1 MCSSIVNNVV
11 RKNVGLSFMSVS
23 PSSRSLFQW
32 FYCLPV
38 LFCLMFSANIFAE
51 PDVLLDDESSVKA
64 NTREYRIGA
73 EDVLRISVWKEK
85 ELQRDVIVRP
95 DGGISFPFAGDLRAE
110 GRTPA
115 LLELILTKRIQRFIP
130 DALVTVSITKLA
142 GLRIYV
148 IGKVKKSG
156 QFVIG
161 RYVDVLQALTLAGGL
176 DPYASEKNIKILRR
190 DKNGREQVFPFNYN
204 KVKNGEKLG
213 QNILL
218 QNDDVVVV
226 P

>member
-1 MCSSIVNNVV
+1 M
-11 RKNVGLSFMSVS
+11 M
-23 PSSRSLFQW
+23 
-32 FYCLPV
+32 
-38 LFCLMFSANIFAE
+38 
-51 PDVLLDDESSVKA
+51 ESSWVSCKLVRGSAIKQRCIFLQYKA
-64 NTREYRIGA
+64 VFCWVVILFLCFPGALLAESTFSGTETPAYRIGA
-73 EDVLRISVWKEK
+73 EDVLNISVWKEE
-85 ELQRDVIVRP
+85 ELDREVIVRP
-95 DGGISFPFAGDLRAE
+95 DGGISFPFAGDVKAA
-110 GRTPA
+110 GRTPMQLQKA
-115 LLELILTKRIQRFIP
+115 LTLRVQKFIP
-130 DALVTVSITKLA
+130 DAMVTVSVTKLA

-176 DPYASEKNIKILRR
+176 DIYASEKKIKVLRR
-190 DKNGREQVFPFNYN
+190 SNGKEIVFPFNYSA
-204 KVKNGEKLG
+204 VKNGENLA

>member
-1 MCSSIVNNVV
+1 MMESSELSGKLVVWSLIRRHCIFVRRNAIFRWVMIVL
-11 RKNVGLSFMSVS
+11 LSF
-23 PSSRSLFQW
+23 PS
-32 FYCLPV
+32 
-38 LFCLMFSANIFAE
+38 
-51 PDVLLDDESSVKA
+51 VLLAESTFA
-64 NTREYRIGA
+64 GIEAPEYRIGA
-73 EDVLRISVWKEK
+73 EDVLNISVWKEE
-85 ELQRDVIVRP
+85 ELDREVIVRP
-95 DGGISFPFAGDLRAE
+95 DGGISFPFAGDVKAA
-110 GRTPA
+110 GRTPMQ
-115 LLELILTKRIQRFIP
+115 LQKVLTLRVQKFIP
-130 DALVTVSITKLA
+130 DAMVTVSVTKLA

-176 DPYASEKNIKILRR
+176 DIYASEKKIKVLRR
-190 DKNGREQVFPFNYN
+190 SNGKEIVFPFNYSA
-204 KVKNGEKLG
+204 VKSGENLA